1 MAGQE
6 ISPGLKVH
14 EIVNGADVTTWDLA
28 WVQGVTP
35 WDNGEVQLSLK
46 EAVESKV
53 MQLPSQGK
61 ALVPGC
67 GSGYDLIYI
76 SSTLGFETLGLD
88 VSETAFKRANSL
100 IGRAKA
106 EIPALNATIQLADF
120 FKFDVPEDMRF
131 DLIYDHTFF
140 VAIHPTTRKDWGTQ
154 MAKLIKPGGYLV
166 TVIYPI
172 IAQVDFGPPYF
183 VRPDH
188 YDEPLGSNFVKVLDK
203 VPEVSSPSHA
213 GKEHLIVW
221 KRI

>member
-1 MAGQE
+1 M
-6 ISPGLKVH
+6 
-14 EIVNGADVTTWDLA
+14 
-28 WVQGVTP
+28 
-35 WDNGEVQLSLK
+35 
-46 EAVESKV
+46 
-53 MQLPSQGK
+53 
-61 ALVPGC
+61 
-67 GSGYDLIYI
+67 
-76 SSTLGFETLGLD
+76 F
-88 VSETAFKRANSL
+88 SL
-100 IGRAKA
+100 IERAKA

-120 FKFDVPEDMRF
+120 FKFDVPEYMRF
-131 DLIYDHTFF
+131 DLIYDHTPVGILLFLTSVVSHTLFIFSFF